1 MRYDQASGQWTYNS
15 DFGTPGQANYIKDYY
30 KINQHDFSF
39 IWPVVPQWS
48 VIGRWQHD
56 YSRSRT
62 LEAFGGFEYD
72 SCCWKLRLINRYWID
87 YDETDL
93 NPDVNDEPDTGIF
106 LQIVFKGLGNVI
118 GGATETF
125 LDEGIQGYRE
135 RENQAF

>member
-1 MRYDQASGQWTYNS
+1 M
-15 DFGTPGQANYIKDYY
+15 
-30 KINQHDFSF
+30 
-39 IWPVVPQWS
+39 VPQWS

-56 YSRSRT
+56 YGRSRT

-72 SCCWKLRLINRYWID
+72 NCCWKMRVISRYWID
-87 YDETDL
+87 YDETSL
-93 NPDVNDEPDTGIF
+93 NPDLNDEPDTGIF

-125 LDEGIQGYRE
+125 LDERIQGYRE